1 MKPGRNWRK
10 PLRNLNKDEIQER
23 FDNHRKLHEFEVDYL
38 FDCKNLSKEQYRWL
52 MKGYRYFT
60 IFDIESINFNA
71 RMGFVICWYALRWDI
86 LTDEKDMIYDS
97 LQPSDM
103 NKGYKTKNFDFDIRI
118 LQTLAEELSLA
129 DVVAGHYISK
139 FDLPYVTA
147 RCHLTKQDKLVPE
160 YNDFRI
166 IDTWRI
172 TKNKYN
178 LYNSGGNSLR
188 NAGKIIGGADDKT
201 SVDLDIWKTI
211 YYVKHPK
218 WKKSM
223 KYIMDHC
230 EIDVWQNF
238 DVLVKEMKRVAVG
251 GASV

>member
-1 MKPGRNWRK
+1 MRELAKEQI
-10 PLRNLNKDEIQER
+10 LER
-23 FDNHRKLHEFEVDYL
+23 FQKHQKLHEFEVDHL
-38 FDCKNLSKEQYRWL
+38 FATKKLNKEQYRWL

-60 IFDIESINFNA
+60 IFDIESINFDA

-86 LTDEKDMIYDS
+86 LTDKKEMIYDC
-97 LQPSDM
+97 LQPEDM
-103 NKGYKTKNFDFDIRI
+103 KKGYKTKNFDFDIRI
-118 LQTLAEELSLA
+118 LQTLADELSQA
-129 DVVAGHYISK
+129 DVVVGHYISK

-147 RCHLTKQDKLVPE
+147 RCHLTKQDNLVPN

-166 IDTWRI
+166 IDTWRV

-188 NAGKIIGGADDKT
+188 NAGKIVGGADDKT
-201 SVDLDIWKTI
+201 SVDLDIWKNI
-211 YYVKHPK
+211 YYAKHPK
-218 WKKSM
+218 WKSSM
-223 KYIMDHC
+223 KYICDHC

-238 DVLVKEMKRVAVG
+238 DVLVKEMKRIPAG

>member
-1 MKPGRNWRK
+1 MKLGRNWRK

-71 RMGFVICWYALRWDI
+71 RMGFVICWYFLRLDI

-201 SVDLDIWKTI
+201 SVDLLSLIHI
-211 YYVKHPK
+211 
-218 WKKSM
+218 
-223 KYIMDHC
+223 
-230 EIDVWQNF
+230 
-238 DVLVKEMKRVAVG
+238 
-251 GASV
+251 